1 MQKNI
6 NSLEIDSYIE
16 GDTPDY
22 SICTLV
28 TNKQQYID
36 MLESFKDAGFTEDR
50 CEYMYIDNTEQNKY
64 DAYSGVKQFLNLAKG
79 KYIILCHQD
88 LILHKDK
95 VEKLDAVINE
105 ISRIDPN
112 WALLGNAGGT
122 VPGQQAYLLTEFEG
136 NHLERGKLPFKVNSL
151 DENFI
156 LVNKEAN
163 ISISND
169 LQGFHMY
176 GTDLCIIANILG
188 YSCYVVDFHLWH
200 LGGASTEAPKIEGK
214 HATNTFDTMRKKII
228 VKYQRAF
235 SPRFIQTTCTI
246 FYVSS
251 SKIKNFLFNNKHV
264 FSLQK
269 RFHRWF
275 LK

>member
-6 NSLEIDSYIE
+6 KSLEIDSYIK
-16 GDTPDY
+16 DDNPDY

-36 MLESFKDAGFTEDR
+36 MLESIKNAGFTEER
-50 CEYMYIDNTEQNKY
+50 CEFLYIDNTEKNKY
-64 DAYSGVKQFLNLAKG
+64 DAYSGVKQFFNIAKG

-88 LILHKDK
+88 LVFHKDK
-95 VEKLDAVINE
+95 IDKLDNVIEE
-105 ISRIDPN
+105 ISRKDPN

-122 VPGQQAYLLTEFEG
+122 VPGQQAYLLTEFDG

-156 LVNKEAN
+156 LVKKSAN
-163 ISISND
+163 IGISND
-169 LQGFHMY
+169 LHGFHMY
-176 GTDLCIIANILG
+176 GTDLCMIANILG
-188 YSCYVVDFHLWH
+188 YACYVVDFHLWH
-200 LGGASTEAPKIEGK
+200 LGGASTEAPKIKGQ

-228 VKYQRAF
+228 DKYQRVF

-246 FYVSS
+246 FYVSN
-251 SKIKNFLFNNKHV
+251 SKIKNFLFNNKHI
-264 FSLQK
+264 FSIQK
-269 RFHRWF
+269 RKNKWF
-275 LK
+275 K